1 MEINVLAW
9 AKLNL
14 SLDVLKKL
22 PTGYHDMRTIMET
35 VELHDQLHIAVTEG
49 KGVSLGTNL
58 SFLPVDERNIA
69 VQAVRLFFKELNLPE
84 RHVSIRI
91 KKQIPV
97 AAGLAGGS
105 ANAAAVLRA
114 LDALLETGLAP
125 KTLADL
131 GAHLGSDVPYCIL
144 RGTAL
149 ATGRGV
155 ELSPLPPL
163 PPCHIVICK
172 PKFSVRTPDM
182 FARIDCSK
190 IRYRPDTDGIIRA
203 LEKGSLR
210 EVAIRAYNVFE
221 DVLTGKER
229 DVAQIKHTL
238 LDCGALG
245 AAMTGSGSSVFALFE
260 NEALAQAAQ
269 ARLKQ
274 TYPETFLTKNRSGT
288 LV

>member
-22 PTGYHDMRTIMET
+22 PTGYHEMRTIMET
-35 VELHDQLHIAVTEG
+35 VELHDQLHIAITEG

-69 VQAVRLFFKELNLPE
+69 AQAVRLFFKELNLPE

-114 LDALLETGLAP
+114 LDILLETGLPP
-125 KTLADL
+125 KALADL
-131 GAHLGSDVPYCIL
+131 GAQLGSDVPYCIL

-155 ELSPLPPL
+155 DVSPLPPL

-182 FARIDCSK
+182 FSRIDCSK
-190 IRYRPDTDGIIRA
+190 IRYRPDTDGIIGA

-210 EVAIRAYNVFE
+210 EVAIRVYNVFE

-229 DVAQIKHTL
+229 EVAQIKHAL
-238 LDCGALG
+238 LDGGALG

-260 NEALAQAAQ
+260 EEALAQTAY

-274 TYPETFLTKNRSGT
+274 TYPETFLTRNRSGA